1 MNKQKHHFQVYD
13 ISPII
18 RSRFLAVCKII
29 GKSGS
34 RVVEDLMKKFIKKNA
49 GKL

>member
-13 ISPII
+13 INPTI
-18 RSRFLAVCKII
+18 RGRFLAVCKIL

-34 RVVEDLMKKFIKKNA
+34 RVVEDLMKKFIKKNV
-49 GKL
+49 GKI